1 MPISSTICALYRIA
15 GQLLARA
22 GFPGKFDLALLPG
35 GANNRVARLQWND
48 RHFLL
53 KVYFQHPHDL
63 RNRLDAEFAFL
74 CYAWNHG
81 ICCVP
86 RPYAIAHDKHAALYE
101 FVEGRPVRG
110 ADVSGSCVRQASAFF
125 QQLNAYRNSTDA
137 AHLPLAAESC
147 FSMQEHIGCIARRM
161 ARLSLIKGRG
171 QWDRQAV
178 RFIRTRLTPA
188 WQAVSNAVDD
198 QLRRLPAS
206 CARVMKF
213 NARRLSPSD
222 FGFHNA
228 ILTDSKH
235 IRFIDFEYAGWD
247 DPAKTVCDFFCQ
259 VAAPVSWTFLPEFV
273 AAVLADQQQKERV
286 TIRSR
291 IRLLLPLYQ
300 IKWCCILLN
309 DFLPMD
315 ASRRKFALGHD
326 RREKRKA
333 RQLKKTAGLLD
344 RLISSNEVNL

>member
-1 MPISSTICALYRIA
+1 MPTSSTICALYRIA

-53 KVYFQHPHDL
+53 KVYFQHPHDR
-63 RNRLDAEFAFL
+63 RNRLNAEFAFL

-81 ICCVP
+81 IRCVP

-125 QQLNAYRNSTDA
+125 QQLNSYRNSTDA
-137 AHLPLAAESC
+137 AHLPLASESC

-198 QLRRLPAS
+198 QLRRLPAA

-228 ILTDSKH
+228 ILTRDQPIH
-235 IRFIDFEYAGWD
+235 FIDFEYAGWD

-259 VAAPVSWTFLPEFV
+259 VAVPVPWSYMPQFTTM
-273 AAVLADQQQKERV
+273 VLADQSKPERQI
-286 TIRSR
+286 IRAK

-309 DFLPMD
+309 DFLPIE
-315 ASRRKFALGHD
+315 ASRRRFAQGTDH
-326 RREKRKA
+326 RHERKA
-333 RQLKKTAGLLD
+333 AQLTKAGVLLD
-344 RLISSNEVNL
+344 RLVSPEETPL